1 VADCLFCKIVAGD
14 IPAKKVHED
23 DHTVAFQDINPQAP
37 THVLVIP
44 NRHIP
49 AFSALGATDGETLGH
64 LAAAVNQV
72 ASDAG
77 LLGDGFRVV
86 CNNGRVAGQTVDH
99 LHWHVLGGRDFAWP
113 PG

>member
-23 DHTVAFQDINPQAP
+23 AHTVAFQDINPQAP

-44 NRHIP
+44 KRHIP
-49 AFSALGATDGETLGH
+49 AFSALTATDGETLGH

-72 ASDAG
+72 AAQAD
-77 LLGDGFRVV
+77 LLDDGYRVV
-86 CNNGRVAGQTVDH
+86 CNNGRAAGQTVDH
-99 LHWHVLGGRDFAWP
+99 MHWHVLGGRDFAWP